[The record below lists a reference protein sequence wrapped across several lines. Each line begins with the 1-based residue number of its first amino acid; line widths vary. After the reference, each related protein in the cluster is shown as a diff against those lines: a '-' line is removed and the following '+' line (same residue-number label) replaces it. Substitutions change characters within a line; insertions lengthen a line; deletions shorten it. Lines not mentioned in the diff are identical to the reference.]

1 MPHYPRHRAPRNG
14 NGGGLWKDIRG
25 LLEPETGR
33 GTAALVG
40 ASLVPGVGEA
50 IDVADFAA
58 GLQDRDPARM
68 AWATGGLLLPFV
80 AGSTLRKVLGRG
92 AKAADEFPMDEAS
105 RMGRAESQGFDVD
118 TPQYTGFATGEGHGK
133 YFRPGDPVEELA
145 PDTWFSDI
153 PEIADEYAHGPSS
166 PRGEI
171 GPGGQMVKAFTRG
184 NMADLRNPSHELL
197 QELHKRLRGSI
208 PNVDDFGGD
217 EFSALET
224 HLTAGRL
231 WDVEELGTR
240 TFEGR
245 VLEELKDMGFDGVR
259 LPDTT
264 FGRPN
269 VSTVIFDPKNTRS
282 PWAAFDP
289 AQAES
294 ANLLAGGAGLLGAGL
309 ARRQQERE

>member
-1 MPHYPRHRAPRNG
+1 MVEPLGTGIDLADIIAGARTGDLPRMG
-14 NGGGLWKDIRG
+14 WG
-25 LLEPETGR
+25 
-33 GTAALVG
+33 ALG
-40 ASLVPGVGEA
+40 IA
-50 IDVADFAA
+50 
-58 GLQDRDPARM
+58 
-68 AWATGGLLLPFV
+68 LPLV
-80 AGSTLRKVLGRG
+80 AGSTLRRIAQRG
-92 AKAADEFPMDEAS
+92 AKAADELPMDEAS
-105 RMGRAESQGFDVD
+105 RMARAESQGFDVD

-217 EFSALET
+217 EFSALES

-231 WDVEELGTR
+231 WDVEGLGTR

-294 ANLLAGGAGLLGAGL
+294 ANLPAGGAGLLGAGL

>member
-217 EFSALET
+217 EFSALES

-231 WDVEELGTR
+231 WDVEGLGTR

-294 ANLLAGGAGLLGAGL
+294 ANLIAGGAGLLGAGM
-309 ARRQQERE
+309 ARRQRERE